1 MDDPKQD
8 KVDRDLFFILS
19 DKNIQL
25 YVFLIPAQGVCD
37 PLTAFR
43 QHNGDKVSIE
53 ISSTDSTFVDVHKN
67 SVSIKKFFLHQ
78 VSVS

>member
-1 MDDPKQD
+1 MTPNRTKFE
-8 KVDRDLFFILS
+8 RDLFFILS
-19 DKNIQL
+19 YKNIQL

-67 SVSIKKFFLHQ
+67 SISFKKFFLHQ